1 MLRLIIIG
9 LLMVAVVL
17 IVGEGVKWASEDA
30 ARTDASH
37 AQDRP

>member
-17 IVGEGVKWASEDA
+17 VVGEGVKWAFEEGSRLDF
-30 ARTDASH
+30 SH
-37 AQDRP
+37 AQDRF